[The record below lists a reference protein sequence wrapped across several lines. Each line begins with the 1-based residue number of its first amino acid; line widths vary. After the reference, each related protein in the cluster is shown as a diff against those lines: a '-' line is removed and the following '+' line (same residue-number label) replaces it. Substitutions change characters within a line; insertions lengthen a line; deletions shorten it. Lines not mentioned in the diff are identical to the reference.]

1 MGAIGRVEEGF
12 AIGVKERAIFVVR
25 GIDGGGA
32 EVDGGTP
39 FAIGKAPTH
48 INIAAP

>member
-25 GIDGGGA
+25 GIDGGA

-39 FAIGKAPTH
+39 FAIGKAPAH
-48 INIAAP
+48 VNISAP